1 MVDDDGAWPS
11 YKLTFGSGELK
22 LIATWHS
29 LTPDP
34 ARSGGGGGGGW
45 GACWHQCFVLK
56 QDILIS
62 VELVSNQEAAAPS

>member
-11 YKLTFGSGELK
+11 YKLTLGSGDLK

-34 ARSGGGGGGGW
+34 ARSGGW

-62 VELVSNQEAAAPS
+62 VEWLVTRKRAAPS